1 MNTNSNGSNND
12 GVDNRLA
19 TKSLLR
25 NLPQLQRLR
34 GTEGF
39 TILTELCYYTQC
51 HLESGWN
58 PQNRPAS
65 LAFFEMAQK
74 RITELTRTSSCQDM
88 VQALHIVRGRI
99 AALETLMKHID
110 ASFREHNHTWKQTL
124 DPLIQVIKKMHQ
136 LSLAPDEDEDDVV
149 FDSDDYDD
157 IMSVNSQCSN
167 CNTTEDEVSILDT
180 LHPSLIHASFYTPGS
195 PSPVC
200 TAPEAGLKHEQIFS
214 ESHYLSSPPV
224 EKGDGNASPLNHKQE
239 TKDEFSDS
247 VVEYS
252 VDSEDEDLD
261 NYSEYSPRDDR
272 SQTSSDNNDEDG
284 SLFDHRVSLHSTAN
298 SSNTSINYA
307 DSPIAISSNS
317 KYDKRIVHILET
329 MFFEVY
335 SQRDKLTKEER
346 AEVQK
351 ETGLPSR
358 SITYWFANHK
368 RRYQNELSAYQ
379 KSGANSYDEY
389 LEIRKKHKAPQKKA
403 KRAT

>member
-1 MNTNSNGSNND
+1 MSTYSNELNND

-25 NLPQLQRLR
+25 YLPQLQRLQ

-39 TILTELCYYTQC
+39 TILTELCYYAQC

-65 LAFFEMAQK
+65 LAFFRMAQH

-99 AALETLMKHID
+99 AAMETLMKHID

-124 DPLIQVIKKMHQ
+124 DPLIQVIREMHQ
-136 LSLAPDEDEDDVV
+136 LSVAPDDNDDAIA
-149 FDSDDYDD
+149 FDSGDGDDT
-157 IMSVNSQCSN
+157 MSVHSQCSN
-167 CNTTEDEVSILDT
+167 CDATEDEVPIFKT
-180 LHPSLIHASFYTPGS
+180 LHPSLIHASFYKPDS
-195 PSPVC
+195 PLPIC
-200 TAPEAGLKHEQIFS
+200 TAPESELKHEQILS
-214 ESHYLSSPPV
+214 ESHYLSSPPA
-224 EKGDGNASPLNHKQE
+224 EKGDEITSPLNYKQE
-239 TKDEFSDS
+239 TNDDFSDS
-247 VVEYS
+247 VGDQS
-252 VDSEDEDLD
+252 IDSEDESLESCSD
-261 NYSEYSPRDDR
+261 YSPRDDR
-272 SQTSSDNNDEDG
+272 SQTSSEDNDEES
-284 SLFDHRVSLHSTAN
+284 SLFDHQVTLHSTAN
-298 SSNTSINYA
+298 SSKTSLYDA
-307 DSPIAISSNS
+307 DSPIPISSNS

-346 AEVQK
+346 ATVQM

-368 RRYQNELSAYQ
+368 RRYRNELVAYR

-389 LEIRKKHKAPQKKA
+389 LQLRKKQKIPPKNA
-403 KRAT
+403 KRSS